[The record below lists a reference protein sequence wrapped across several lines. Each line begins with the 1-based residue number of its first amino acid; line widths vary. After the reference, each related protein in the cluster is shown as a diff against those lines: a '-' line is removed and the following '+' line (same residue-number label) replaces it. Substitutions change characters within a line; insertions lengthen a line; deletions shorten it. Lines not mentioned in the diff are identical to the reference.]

1 MMMTKILRI
10 TTPEPI
16 GIYFLASEKYLLAP
30 HHFAQK
36 YVSVLE
42 EALGVPAVREA
53 VYESGLLGLFCA
65 GNSNGMVVPKG
76 TDVKGLSH
84 SLKINVEAIEDR
96 HTALGNL
103 ILANDKGAIISGVFS
118 RLAGQKIG
126 DALGVEVVRGTI
138 AGLETAGSC
147 GIATNSGVLLH
158 PEATDAEIE
167 LVEGV
172 LKARADIGTLNR
184 GSPFVGSF
192 AVGNGNGVVV
202 GKETTP
208 VEITRLE
215 DTLSRP

>member
-1 MMMTKILRI
+1 MTRILKV
-10 TTPEPI
+10 TTAEPI

-42 EALGVPAVREA
+42 EALGIPAVREV
-53 VYESGLLGLFCA
+53 VYDSGLLGLFCA
-65 GNSNGMVVPKG
+65 GNSNGMVVPRG
-76 TDVKGLSH
+76 TDARSLSH
-84 SLKINVEAIEDR
+84 ALRINAEAIEDR

-103 ILANDKGAIISGVFS
+103 ILANDRGAIISNVFGH
-118 RLAGQKIG
+118 AAEGKIR
-126 DALGVEVVRGTI
+126 DALGVEVARGTL
-138 AGLETAGSC
+138 AGLDTVGSC

-158 PEATDAEIE
+158 PEATDSEME

-172 LKARADIGTLNR
+172 LKANVGIGTLNR

-192 AVGNGNGVVV
+192 AVGNTAGIVV
-202 GKETTP
+202 GAETTP

-215 DTLSRP
+215 DAMSQ